1 MKNVMVVGGYAA
13 TELAKGMA
21 RRLQSSYSSLI
32 VDHFPDGEFRIRYP
46 KPVKGKTVI
55 LVESLGQPN
64 DKIVEMLFAAY
75 TAKDLGAKK
84 VFLVAPYMP
93 YLRQDKRFHPG
104 ECVSNGIL
112 GKLFHVFDYIL
123 TVDPHLHR
131 VKSLKG
137 LFKTKV
143 EHISANS
150 LISDYIAKHMKN
162 PVIIG
167 PDEESYQWAKTVAK
181 YLDCKAIVLKK
192 KRWNSR
198 TVRIKMKE
206 DIDLSKNDVIIV
218 DDIISS
224 GHTMMETVKEAKRQG
239 AKRIYCMTVHA
250 IMADDCDKKLMKL
263 GVKKILSTNAI
274 TGKTNVIDLAP
285 MLADKIKSLKSSK
298 TVKRVKK

>member
-1 MKNVMVVGGYAA
+1 MKNVMVVGGYAG
-13 TELAKGMA
+13 TDLARSVA
-21 RRLQSSYSSLI
+21 RHLQSSYSSL
-32 VDHFPDGEFRIRYP
+32 VVNHFPDGEFRIRYP

-64 DKIVEMLFAAY
+64 DKLIEMLFAAY

-112 GKLFHVFDYIL
+112 GKLFRVFDYIL

-143 EHISANS
+143 EHISANK
-150 LISDYIAKHMKN
+150 LIADYVKKNMKD
-162 PVIIG
+162 PLIMG

-181 YLDCKAIVLKK
+181 YLDCHAIVLKK

-198 TVRIKMKE
+198 TVKIKINM
-206 DIDLSKNDVIIV
+206 DLDLSKNDVIIV

-224 GHTMMETVKEAKRQG
+224 GHTMMETVKEVKRLG
-239 AKRIYCMTVHA
+239 AKRIYCMCVHA
-250 IMADDCDKKLMKL
+250 IMADNSEQKLKKL
-263 GVKKILSTNAI
+263 GVKKVLSTNSI
-274 TGKTNVIDLAP
+274 TGKTNVMNLAP
-285 MLADKIKSLKSSK
+285 ALAEKLKEVTK
-298 TVKRVKK
+298 